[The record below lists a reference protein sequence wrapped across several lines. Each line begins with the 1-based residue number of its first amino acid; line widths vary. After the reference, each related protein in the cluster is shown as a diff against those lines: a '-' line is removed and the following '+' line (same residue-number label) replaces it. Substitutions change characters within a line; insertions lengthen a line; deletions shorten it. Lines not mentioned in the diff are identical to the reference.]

1 MKIFKVIL
9 LALILTSTNSYA
21 GELYQKFGVFDYKHD
36 TNAFALTTKYVQDKN
51 INIKFLGDLKPIHEI
66 SFYYDSESGA
76 SDKQGL
82 AGYLSSGLTKKINL
96 SNNLFFAPS
105 LSAGLYQEYDDG
117 KDMGHIL
124 EFKSE
129 IELNYNIF
137 KNSVIG
143 FSWSHIS
150 NADLSSTNPGSDNL
164 LFNLKIKEN
173 F

>member
-1 MKIFKVIL
+1 MRIIKVSL
-9 LALILTSTNSYA
+9 LSLILTSSNLYA

-36 TNAFALTTKYVQDKN
+36 TDAFALTTKYIQDKN
-51 INIKFLGDLKPIHEI
+51 INIRFLGNLKPIHEV
-66 SFYYDSESGA
+66 SFYYDNYNGTSS
-76 SDKQGL
+76 SQGL
-82 AGYLSSGLTKKINL
+82 STYLSSGLTKEINL
-96 SNNLFFAPS
+96 SKKIFVAPS
-105 LSAGLYQEYDDG
+105 FSAGLYQEYDDA

-143 FSWSHIS
+143 VSWSHIS
-150 NADLSSTNPGSDNL
+150 NADLSTTNPGADNL

>member
-9 LALILTSTNSYA
+9 FALMLTTSSSYA

-36 TNAFALTTKYVQDKN
+36 TDAFALTTKYTQDKN
-51 INIKFLGDLKPIHEI
+51 INIRFFGDLKPIYEI
-66 SFYYDSESGA
+66 SFFYDNHNGTSS
-76 SDKQGL
+76 SQGL
-82 AGYLSSGLTKKINL
+82 STYLSSGLTKEINL
-96 SNNLFFAPS
+96 GKKIFFAPS
-105 LSAGLYQEYDDG
+105 FSAGLYQEYDDA

-143 FSWSHIS
+143 ISWSHIS
-150 NADLSSTNPGSDNL
+150 NADLSTTNPGSDNL